1 MKRCLILVLAIFF
14 LPVYSAFSE
23 QSSRITLIQEF
34 PKTAQESVDIKPFKP
49 EGLSEAD
56 KAIID
61 TDNRITITN
70 PMEYPFSAI
79 AYMDVTC
86 SCEHGGWFGTGFLV
100 SNDLLVSAGHC
111 LFCPSCQKPAEE
123 IVLYF
128 GYLNERNYLAC
139 FKETDWHAWIISTP
153 VLHGEHYKMDDYGF
167 IRLSEN
173 VGKTTGYLGI
183 RYDVPDSELS
193 KGSFHVTGYFDGLLK
208 HDAERVQPINEKYL
222 KHFADTVSGN
232 SGCPVYDDNNNVIAI
247 NTASKK
253 DASENYAVR
262 FTSEIYSL
270 VTSIESEQ
278 ALNEE

>member
-1 MKRCLILVLAIFF
+1 
-14 LPVYSAFSE
+14 
-23 QSSRITLIQEF
+23 
-34 PKTAQESVDIKPFKP
+34 
-49 EGLSEAD
+49 
-56 KAIID
+56 
-61 TDNRITITN
+61 
-70 PMEYPFSAI
+70 
-79 AYMDVTC
+79 
-86 SCEHGGWFGTGFLV
+86 
-100 SNDLLVSAGHC
+100 
-111 LFCPSCQKPAEE
+111 
-123 IVLYF
+123 
-128 GYLNERNYLAC
+128 
-139 FKETDWHAWIISTP
+139 
-153 VLHGEHYKMDDYGF
+153 MDDYGF

-193 KGSFHVTGYFDGLLK
+193 KESFHVTGYFDGLLK